1 MFMYDIAIKN
11 GIIVDG
17 TRAKPRAANLY
28 IQDGKIAAISE
39 DDREAAKVY
48 DARGHIVAPG
58 FIDNH
63 SHSDVSYLNTD
74 IMEAGLIAG
83 VTCNVAGQCGGS
95 IVPLNEKN
103 INSQLKGMSGLHR
116 YKLTPE
122 TFKPRDFTSYC
133 ADVSEK
139 GCSVNMALFIGHGT
153 LRSAVIG
160 WELRQLT
167 PEELAQMCALLDD
180 LLYQGAAGVSFG
192 LIYPPGSFC
201 NTDEVIALAKVVA
214 KHDKILGVHMRNENK
229 GVFDALDEMIHVAEV
244 SGCKLE
250 ISHLKLM
257 GKTQWGRADELLNK
271 IDLARARG
279 VRIHADQYPYTS
291 SHSALT
297 SCFPKWALDGGFGKF
312 LERVK
317 DDSQWAA
324 IVADG
329 LPEMYERGGPEN
341 ITVSDFNGDEAYPEA
356 MGKTL
361 VEIAEMLH
369 LPLLDAV
376 RHVLIRGAGQ
386 VACFYKNMNEEDV
399 LKIMSRRDICVIS
412 DGTIYDMHNYNGRPH
427 PRCTGTFPRFLRL
440 VREHSLM
447 SIEDAVYK
455 MTGLPATLLRLDDRV
470 GFLKE
475 GMEATITVF
484 DKDSVSDRATFEQP
498 TLPPVGIDLVFV
510 SGRCVLDNGVFTA
523 ERPGRVLKVESR

>member
-1 MFMYDIAIKN
+1 MFDIAIKN

-17 TRAKPRAANLY
+17 TRRKAYAANLY
-28 IQDGKIAAISE
+28 IQGEKIAEISRE
-39 DDREAAKVY
+39 DRDALKVY
-48 DARGHIVAPG
+48 DARGHVVAPG

-63 SHSDVSYLNTD
+63 CHSDVSYLNTS

-83 VTCNVAGQCGGS
+83 VTYNVAGQCGNS
-95 IVPLNEKN
+95 VVPLNGKN
-103 INSQLKGMSGLHR
+103 ILSQLEGMSGLHR

-133 ADVSEK
+133 EDVSEK
-139 GCSVNMALFIGHGT
+139 GCSINMALLIGHGT
-153 LRSAVIG
+153 LRSAVMG
-160 WELRQLT
+160 WEQRQLT
-167 PEELAQMCALLDD
+167 SEELERMCALLDD

-201 NTDEVIALAKVVA
+201 DTEEIIALARVAA

-229 GVFDALDEMIHVAEV
+229 GVFDALDEMIRVAEA

-257 GKTQWGRADELLNK
+257 GKSQWGRAGELLAK

-317 DDSQWAA
+317 DDAA
-324 IVADG
+324 WGGIVAGG

-341 ITVSDFNGDEAYPEA
+341 ITVSDFHGGEPYPEA
-356 MGKTL
+356 IGKSL
-361 VEIAEMLH
+361 AEIAEMLG
-369 LPLLDAV
+369 LPLLDAIRQVLV
-376 RHVLIRGAGQ
+376 RGDGHVE
-386 VACFYKNMNEEDV
+386 CFYKNMNEEDV
-399 LKIMSRRDICVIS
+399 LEIMSRRDICVIS
-412 DGTIYDMHNYNGRPH
+412 DGTVYNMHSYNNRPH

-440 VREHSLM
+440 VREHNLM
-447 SIEDAVYK
+447 PLEDAIYK
-455 MTGLPATLLRLDDRV
+455 MTGLPAALLRLDDRM

-475 GMEATITVF
+475 GYDATITVF
-484 DKDSVSDRATFEQP
+484 DKDAVGDNATFNEP
-498 TLPPVGIDLVFV
+498 TLPPDGIDMVFV
-510 SGRCVLDNGVFTA
+510 NGRCVLDHGVFTA
-523 ERPGRVLKVESR
+523 ERPGRVLKVKSR